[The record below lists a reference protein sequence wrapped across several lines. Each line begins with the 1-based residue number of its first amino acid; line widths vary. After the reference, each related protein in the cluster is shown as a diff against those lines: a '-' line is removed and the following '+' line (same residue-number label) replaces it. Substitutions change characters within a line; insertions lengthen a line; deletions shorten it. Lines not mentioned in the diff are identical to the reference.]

1 MLSHWKLLPASLIL
15 SLHLTVNAL
24 SASTEEILVDA
35 VYKLIHRVN
44 YLEEKL
50 QKLQSQC
57 LGVQNT
63 RSTGTTKGTGQ
74 LRPRLFRV
82 IMGTFRSRRG
92 AERFVQ
98 EYKNKIPACI
108 NIRETTCRNWKCF
121 VVYTDVPTE
130 GYRRIKALI
139 PDAFISRTTLQLRT
153 GAEQGFHTATQTTGV
168 QD

>member
-1 MLSHWKLLPASLIL
+1 MIL
-15 SLHLTVNAL
+15 SLPLTVNAL

-50 QKLQSQC
+50 QELQSQC
-57 LGVQNT
+57 QCLGIQNT
-63 RSTGTTKGTGQ
+63 KSTESTKGTGQ
-74 LRPRLFRV
+74 LRPERFRV
-82 IMGTFRSRRG
+82 IIGTFRSRRG

-98 EYKNKIPACI
+98 EYKNKIHACI

-130 GYRRIKALI
+130 EYRKIKVLI
-139 PDAFISRTTLQLRT
+139 PDAFISRTTLQVRT
-153 GAEQGFHTATQTTGV
+153 GAKQGFPTTTQTTGI